1 MFSLSQYEDRLL
13 EWAEFR
19 QSLEKDEY
27 PFQKVVD
34 FYNRIPR
41 CSINTDPWNKKIWP
55 GPWELVYENQYCNF
69 CIILGMCYTLQLTER
84 FKGEVFEIHIAK
96 DNKNSSLHYYLTIQ
110 GYVLGFSDG
119 EVLHLNQLPTNL
131 IVQKSFLMDNIQ

>member
-96 DNKNSSLHYYLTIQ
+96 DNKNSSLHYYL
-110 GYVLGFSDG
+110 S
-119 EVLHLNQLPTNL
+119 L
-131 IVQKSFLMDNIQ
+131 IHI

>member
-1 MFSLSQYEDRLL
+1 
-13 EWAEFR
+13 
-19 QSLEKDEY
+19 
-27 PFQKVVD
+27 
-34 FYNRIPR
+34 
-41 CSINTDPWNKKIWP
+41 
-55 GPWELVYENQYCNF
+55 
-69 CIILGMCYTLQLTER
+69 MCYTLQLTER

-119 EVLHLNQLPTNL
+119 EVLQMNQLPTNL